1 MTEEHMSDNMTVKRT
16 KIVAT
21 VGPASSSEQ
30 EIRALAQHGV
40 DVFRINFSHGTDEE
54 RLAVI
59 ATIKRLRAEL
69 DLPLAILQDLQGPK
83 IRLGTFSKGPCVL
96 ATGSVFRLTTQKVDC
111 SANEASIDYPS
122 LDKEVKPGEPIFI
135 NDGLVRLKVREVD
148 GDTIV
153 TDVLKGGTLS
163 DHKGVNFP
171 HSDLHMQSITEKDR
185 RDLVTGLRASV
196 DYVALSFVRTA
207 DDVRELRTLMETHG
221 AHVPIIVKIEKWQA
235 VQNIESIVAVSDGV
249 MVARGDLGVEA
260 PIEEVPLIQKRII
273 SLCNRLGKPVI
284 TATQML
290 NSMVENPSPT
300 RAEVTDVANAIFDG
314 TDAVMLSNETAIG
327 KFPLESVDMMCR
339 VIETTEKSNLFWPA
353 IEARGT
359 EPASDTSDAIAYAAV
374 RSAQT
379 LGAKLI
385 VCATESGRTSILVS
399 RYRPRAPIL
408 ALTPSDQVQR
418 RLALYFGI
426 VPMVVQQFESV
437 DHILRTAV
445 AMSCIS
451 HLARRGDKIVIT
463 AGSHAGV
470 AGSTN
475 LVKVEELD

>member
-1 MTEEHMSDNMTVKRT
+1 
-16 KIVAT
+16 
-21 VGPASSSEQ
+21 
-30 EIRALAQHGV
+30 
-40 DVFRINFSHGTDEE
+40 
-54 RLAVI
+54 
-59 ATIKRLRAEL
+59 
-69 DLPLAILQDLQGPK
+69 
-83 IRLGTFSKGPCVL
+83 
-96 ATGSVFRLTTQKVDC
+96 
-111 SANEASIDYPS
+111 
-122 LDKEVKPGEPIFI
+122 
-135 NDGLVRLKVREVD
+135 
-148 GDTIV
+148 
-153 TDVLKGGTLS
+153 
-163 DHKGVNFP
+163 
-171 HSDLHMQSITEKDR
+171 
-185 RDLVTGLRASV
+185 
-196 DYVALSFVRTA
+196 
-207 DDVRELRTLMETHG
+207 
-221 AHVPIIVKIEKWQA
+221 
-235 VQNIESIVAVSDGV
+235 

-445 AMSCIS
+445 AMSRIS
-451 HLARRGDKIVIT
+451 HLARRGDKIVVT

>member
-1 MTEEHMSDNMTVKRT
+1 MRDNTSVKRT

-21 VGPASSSEQ
+21 LGPATNSE
-30 EIRALAQHGV
+30 EMIRSLAERGV
-40 DVFRINFSHGTDEE
+40 DVVRINFSHGTDEE
-54 RLAVI
+54 RLATI
-59 ATIKRLRAEL
+59 AAVKKVRGEL
-69 DLPLAILQDLQGPK
+69 NLPLTILQDLQGPK
-83 IRLGTFSKGPCVL
+83 IRLGTFHEGPCEIV
-96 ATGSVFRLTTQKVDC
+96 TGGVFRLKTQPTEGN
-111 SANEASIDYPS
+111 AQEASIDYPQ
-122 LDKEVKPGEPIFI
+122 LCREVKPGEPVFI
-135 NDGLVRLKVREVD
+135 NDGLVRLRVREVQ
-148 GDTIV
+148 GDTVV
-153 TDVLKGGTLS
+153 TDVLKGGLLS

-171 HSDLHMQSITEKDR
+171 HSDLRIQSITEKDR
-185 RDLVTGLRASV
+185 HDLVTGLRAGV

-221 AHVPIIVKIEKWQA
+221 AHTPIIVKVEKWQA
-235 VQNIESIVAVSDGV
+235 VQNIESIAAASDGI
-249 MVARGDLGVEA
+249 MVARGDLGVEM
-260 PIEEVPLIQKRII
+260 PIEEVPIIQKRII
-273 SLCNRLGKPVI
+273 ALCNRLGKPVI

-314 TDAVMLSNETAIG
+314 TDAVMLSNETAVG

-339 VIETTEKSNLFWPA
+339 VIETTEKSKLFWSA
-353 IEARGT
+353 IEARGA
-359 EPASDTSDAIAYAAV
+359 ESASDTSDAIAYAAV
-374 RSAQT
+374 RSAHT

-399 RYRPRAPIL
+399 RYRPRTPIL
-408 ALTPSDQVQR
+408 ALTPSDLVQR

-426 VPMVVQQFESV
+426 VPMVVQPFESV

-445 AMSCIS
+445 AMSHIS

>member
-1 MTEEHMSDNMTVKRT
+1 M
-16 KIVAT
+16 
-21 VGPASSSEQ
+21 
-30 EIRALAQHGV
+30 
-40 DVFRINFSHGTDEE
+40 
-54 RLAVI
+54 
-59 ATIKRLRAEL
+59 
-69 DLPLAILQDLQGPK
+69 
-83 IRLGTFSKGPCVL
+83 
-96 ATGSVFRLTTQKVDC
+96 
-111 SANEASIDYPS
+111 
-122 LDKEVKPGEPIFI
+122 
-135 NDGLVRLKVREVD
+135 
-148 GDTIV
+148 
-153 TDVLKGGTLS
+153 
-163 DHKGVNFP
+163 
-171 HSDLHMQSITEKDR
+171 
-185 RDLVTGLRASV
+185 
-196 DYVALSFVRTA
+196 
-207 DDVRELRTLMETHG
+207 
-221 AHVPIIVKIEKWQA
+221 
-235 VQNIESIVAVSDGV
+235 
-249 MVARGDLGVEA
+249 
-260 PIEEVPLIQKRII
+260 QKRII
-273 SLCNRLGKPVI
+273 ALCNRLGKPVI